1 MAIPGHVHLIS
12 HHQCVALIEVIM
24 LHELDRKNLHINE
37 LIFLQNQ
44 KIPILGVFLG
54 IIPKLRFFPKNP
66 TLSVLT
72 LKAP

>member
-1 MAIPGHVHLIS
+1 
-12 HHQCVALIEVIM
+12 M

-44 KIPILGVFLG
+44 KNPILGVFLG

>member
-1 MAIPGHVHLIS
+1 
-12 HHQCVALIEVIM
+12 M

-37 LIFLQNQ
+37 LTFLQNQ
-44 KIPILGVFLG
+44 KNPILWVFLG

-66 TLSVLT
+66 ILSVLT